1 MTNKSE
7 WLPWTELPKRSNIT
21 PYELIDWLR
30 YRAIEFGAPP
40 LFIDAIEGLGSAE
53 LSETATAEIQ
63 ELENQLTAATDERD
77 ELKDAVQKLLKAIDD
92 TDSDPHGP
100 FIEKE
105 MEAVQA
111 VLDSM

>member
-63 ELENQLTAATDERD
+63 ELEKQLTAATDQRD
-77 ELKDAVQKLLKAIDD
+77 AFESALKEVVAELIGQWTAKSVQEALDIASDILKEFD
-92 TDSDPHGP
+92 
-100 FIEKE
+100 
-105 MEAVQA
+105 
-111 VLDSM
+111 